1 MKEMNSTPL
10 TLLRQPFPLNLPGA
24 AAVRLRLGIALLVY
38 FILIVFQPFGLS
50 TRPHNYMALDLA
62 GYGVITFVVLSFF
75 ETVVQRMF
83 PTVFN
88 EEKWTV
94 GKAILW
100 LWIIIFVIG
109 LCNTAYFWILCLN
122 TEDSR
127 GAGIMLFYTSVVGIF
142 PFALGIIGRFTILY
156 HRYKQRAEEL
166 SLLNIHEKN
175 RDEAEEDY
183 AIALFQ
189 DNKKSKVLLQ
199 AKQILLIESAENYIN
214 IYSQAGAELKKMMIR
229 CTLQYAEES
238 TQTTPMLVRCHRSY
252 IVNLAAVSKLFGNAQ
267 GYKLQIISIEKPVPV
282 SRKYEKAVVE
292 RLKRIKNNAVLS
304 DSDIIHSPQRTIN
317 SALS

>member
-1 MKEMNSTPL
+1 
-10 TLLRQPFPLNLPGA
+10 
-24 AAVRLRLGIALLVY
+24 
-38 FILIVFQPFGLS
+38 
-50 TRPHNYMALDLA
+50 MALDLA
-62 GYGVITFVVLSFF
+62 GYGLITFVVLSFF

-83 PTVFN
+83 PSVFN
-88 EEKWTV
+88 EETWTV

-100 LWIIIFVIG
+100 LWIIIFMIG
-109 LCNTAYFWILCLN
+109 ICNTAYFWILCLN

-166 SLLNIHEKN
+166 SLLNIGENNH
-175 RDEAEEDY
+175 DDDADY

-189 DNKKSKVLLQ
+189 DNKKSKVFLQ

-214 IYSQAGAELKKMMIR
+214 IYSHAGTELKKMMIR
-229 CTLQYAEES
+229 CTLQSAEES
-238 TQTTPMLVRCHRSY
+238 TQVTPMLVRCHRSY

-267 GYKLQIISIEKPVPV
+267 GYKLQVASVEKPVPV

-292 RLKRIKNNAVLS
+292 QLKKVTKNAFLS
-304 DSDIIHSPQRTIN
+304 DSDGIHSPQRSIN